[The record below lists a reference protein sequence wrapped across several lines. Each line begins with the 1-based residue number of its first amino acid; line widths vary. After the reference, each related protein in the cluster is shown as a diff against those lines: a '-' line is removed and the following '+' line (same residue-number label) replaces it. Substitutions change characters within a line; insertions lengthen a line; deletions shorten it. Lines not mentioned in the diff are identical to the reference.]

1 MPNYPAVPTAY
12 GATLGHRVLGAD
24 GGSLRST
31 GRPLNPTQ
39 LPHSSRGR
47 CLMVKASNHR
57 RRHGLQ
63 YTDSQGKLTGLYGAL
78 VKRMSRKMF
87 GEVPEPVGA
96 T

>member
-1 MPNYPAVPTAY
+1 
-12 GATLGHRVLGAD
+12 
-24 GGSLRST
+24 
-31 GRPLNPTQ
+31 
-39 LPHSSRGR
+39 
-47 CLMVKASNHR
+47 MVKASNHR

-87 GEVPEPVGA
+87 GEVPEPVGV